1 MEESQTKSLRIAI
14 VGCGNV
20 ATHLALGLDRAGV
33 CPVGIYGRDPL
44 TVARLAESLSAQS
57 SLMCG
62 ALSDVAS
69 SAADVVIVSVA
80 DHAIADV
87 AAAVGPL
94 PAGTVVLHTSG
105 TVGMELL
112 SCVSADHGILYPLQ
126 TFSRDVPADLS
137 EVPFFTEASTEAALA
152 VADGLASM
160 LSEHV
165 THADASRRRALHI
178 AGVLSC
184 NFPNYLLEC
193 AAKVL
198 SDAGFGLDV
207 VAPLVRATIAKAF
220 GVGPHDAQTGP
231 ARRGDID
238 VIRSQAASL
247 PDDMAEI
254 YRALSR
260 SIMYSHQLPCKDE
273 TL

>member
-184 NFPNYLLEC
+184 NFLLEC

>member
-1 MEESQTKSLRIAI
+1 MEESQIKSLRIAI

-20 ATHLALGLDRAGV
+20 ATHFALGLDRVGI

-44 TVARLAESLSAQS
+44 TVARLAESLSAPS

-62 ALSDVAS
+62 DLSEVAS

-80 DHAIADV
+80 DRAIADV
-87 AAAVGPL
+87 AAAIGPL
-94 PAGTVVLHTSG
+94 PVGTVVLHTSG
-105 TVGMELL
+105 TVGMERL

-126 TFSRDVPADLS
+126 TFSRNVPVDLS

-152 VADGLASM
+152 VADGLASV

-165 THADASRRRALHI
+165 VHADASRRRALHI

-193 AAKVL
+193 AGKVL
-198 SDAGFGLDV
+198 ADAGFGLDV
-207 VAPLVRATIAKAF
+207 VAPLVRTTIAKAF
-220 GVGPHDAQTGP
+220 DVGPHDAQTGP
-231 ARRGDID
+231 ARRGDIE
-238 VIRSQAASL
+238 VLRAQAASL